1 MMSLDILKFWI
12 SGTSVDKDL
21 QHLLQRMSCNNTQE
35 LVQVTTGEKK
45 RIGGPRLY
53 CSLSTSPDAQYLLVA
68 WLERPFSYNVPCGRF
83 PKRIQVWDRSVPVS
97 EAVQSWRS
105 VWQ

>member
-1 MMSLDILKFWI
+1 M
-12 SGTSVDKDL
+12 DKEL
-21 QHLLQRMSCNNTQE
+21 QHLLQWSSRNNDKG
-35 LVQVTTGEKK
+35 LLQVSTGERK

-83 PKRIQVWDRSVPVS
+83 PKRIQVWDRSVPEKLYKAKAVS
-97 EAVQSWRS
+97 GNERGGGRGIRHGAPG
-105 VWQ
+105 